1 MFKFKVEFLLYTRL
15 QGFAFFTHFLKFNDI
30 QVFFTREKKESHF
43 LGYIH
48 TKHINVHIVSSFF
61 PY

>member
-1 MFKFKVEFLLYTRL
+1 L

-30 QVFFTREKKESHF
+30 QVFFTKEKKESHF